1 MLPPV
6 AFLPLVVVTLLVV
19 ALLTASLHRR
29 LRMRTT
35 RLARWVFGRYV
46 SENPQRQRMLRAAY
60 IDTTYRS
67 YAARTYLY
75 AIIFAVAGSAYG
87 AYGVGF
93 LVVSLGTIGDVL
105 SQLPSPMG
113 PTFDALLNEPTLTVQ
128 QLLAIIMIGGLMG
141 GGAMG
146 AIAYTYRW
154 QQPKNV
160 MEVRRRGIEEGLPRT
175 VAFTYALIRGGM
187 EIPEVLRILA
197 DNRDVYG
204 DAADELSIAVREM
217 DMFGNDVVTAIRRMS
232 KRTPSD
238 TFKTFAE
245 NFASVL
251 QSGQSLS
258 VFLREQ
264 YDRYQEDAEEHQRE
278 VLDLLATIAEGYVT
292 VLVAGVLFLITILLV
307 FGVTT
312 TNTLGGL
319 KLMAYLIIPLANLG
333 FVLFLDQQLQT
344 LGIGNKNVVGNL
356 DAELSELK
364 PPSPERATLTD
375 GGRAAGV
382 RRGLRD
388 LRLHDS
394 VARFKRVLRSPLQTL
409 LWHPTRILYVTVP
422 LSLAW
427 IGLRLPAAFAAEGL
441 TVRVLDDIVLQ
452 ALLVLLAS
460 FAIVWELYRRRI
472 REVEAALPELLE
484 RLASLNEA
492 GMAVV
497 ESIDRVRGTDL
508 GVLTD
513 EIDRIWRDVQFNSNL
528 ADAFRRFG
536 LRMQTASITRAV
548 TLLTN
553 AMGASG
559 NLGPVLRIAAKQA
572 QAEQELQRRRRQQML
587 TYLVVIYISFVVF
600 LVIIVA
606 VDEVLVPSL
615 PTDVP
620 TPNNPGQV
628 GIDVG
633 AFTRFAR
640 VDKAAYTLV
649 FFHTAL
655 IQAICSGFVAGQLG
669 EGTLKDGTKHAAIML
684 GVAYVAFLL
693 LSAPVA
699 SVTFTDQTA
708 YDDEVFVED
717 ASVSDGG
724 FVVIKAGGVNGTVV
738 GHSDY
743 LAPGAHSRIRIELD
757 GRQRGELYAVTYLDT
772 NDNEEFDY
780 TGNGTVDRPYPAKM
794 TSRGDRAV
802 IERDDRTTTASIRPR
817 LDTL

>member
-1 MLPPV
+1 MAPLVAWLPLAL
-6 AFLPLVVVTLLVV
+6 AFLLV
-19 ALLTASLHRR
+19 ALVLLASLHRR
-29 LRMRTT
+29 LRMRVT
-35 RLARWVFGRYV
+35 RVSRWVFGRYV
-46 SENPQRQRMLRAAY
+46 TEHPDRQRMLRAAY

-67 YAARTYLY
+67 YAVRTYLY
-75 AIIFAVAGSAYG
+75 AMVFAIAGSVFG
-87 AYGVGF
+87 AYGIGF
-93 LVVSLGTIGDVL
+93 LVVSLGVIGDFL
-105 SQLPSPMG
+105 SQLPPPMG
-113 PTFDALLNEPTLTVQ
+113 PTFDALLNEPTLTIQ
-128 QLLAIIMIGGLMG
+128 QVLAIIMIGGLMG
-141 GGAMG
+141 GGALG

-197 DNRDVYG
+197 DNRGVYG

-217 DMFGNDVVTAIRRMS
+217 DMFGNDVVTALRRMS

-258 VFLREQ
+258 SFLREQ
-264 YDRYQEDAEEHQRE
+264 YERYQEDAEKHQRE

-319 KLMAYLIIPLANLG
+319 KLMAYVIIPLANVG

-344 LGIGNKNVVGNL
+344 LGIGNDNVVGSL
-356 DAELSELK
+356 EAELSELEA
-364 PPSPERATLTD
+364 PSPARTTRTD
-375 GGRAAGV
+375 GGRAASV
-382 RRGLRD
+382 RRGLLD
-388 LRLHDS
+388 LGFYDRI
-394 VARFKRVLRSPLQTL
+394 ARFKRVLRSPLQTL
-409 LWHPTRILYVTVP
+409 LWHPTRILYATVP
-422 LSLAW
+422 LALLW
-427 IGLRLPAAFAAEGL
+427 VGLRAPAAFAAEGVSL
-441 TVRVLDDIVLQ
+441 RILDDIIIQ
-452 ALLVLLAS
+452 SALVLLAS
-460 FAIVWELYRRRI
+460 FAVVWELHRRRI
-472 REVEAALPELLE
+472 RKIEAALPELLE

-513 EIDRIWRDVQFNSNL
+513 EVDRIWRDVQFNSNL
-528 ADAFRRFG
+528 TDAFRRFG
-536 LRMQTASITRAV
+536 LRMQTGSITRAV

-572 QAEQELQRRRRQQML
+572 QAERDLEQRRRQQML
-587 TYLVVIYISFVVF
+587 TYLVVIYISFLVF

-620 TPNNPGQV
+620 TPTDPGQV
-628 GIDVG
+628 GIDAG
-633 AFTRFAR
+633 AFTRFAT

-655 IQAICSGFVAGQLG
+655 IQAVCSGFVAGQLG

-684 GVAYVAFLL
+684 AVAYIAFLL

-699 SVTFTDQTA
+699 SVTFADQTA

-717 ASVSDGG
+717 VSISNGG
-724 FVVIKAGGVNGTVV
+724 FVVVRSGGVNGTVV
-738 GHSDY
+738 GHSEY
-743 LAPGAHSRIRIELD
+743 LPPGEHSRVRVSLD
-757 GRQRGELYAVTYLDT
+757 GKQRGQLYAVPHLDT
-772 NDNEEFDY
+772 NGNEQFDY
-780 TGNGTVDRPYPAKM
+780 TQNGSVDGAYPAKI
-794 TSRGDRAV
+794 TSQGDRALV
-802 IERDDRTTTASIRPR
+802 EADGRNTTASLRPR
-817 LDTL
+817 LHTL